1 MDVMSREDPPGMPVV
16 REARAVRF
24 LPALLIAATLLV
36 AEGLGLR
43 WIERTN
49 TDLPPAVSIGRE
61 FAAAAD
67 AVERV
72 AWDVDQ
78 PEAGAQAWTAG
89 WVALNGQYDARLLAT
104 AALGAQLLALGL
116 VLVVLARLLPPGGF
130 LVCAGLVAAMVAA
143 RSAAGPRPLGDAV
156 WAPLLVTVSVAQV
169 ALLTGRAPGGWRVA
183 LGLVLGVLN
192 ILAAPEGVASSLAV
206 GAWHALGVARD
217 RTSWPACRTVL
228 IGSGLLTV
236 GGVGLVIAIGS
247 ADVPPRAYFEALGA
261 AFAWPCR
268 SAAWALVLW
277 APAVFCLVRV
287 LGGDTRR
294 AALAPLAL
302 LALALTALAA
312 VRCGQVGVAGHAVA
326 FLGLAVNAACCVLWW
341 TTSRRSAES
350 RLVLAAIWGV
360 TVFAGLSHGGASRE
374 PVSSGPTVRDPAT
387 LALRRAAIAGRADAA
402 ADWSDPRIRAVLP
415 PSMRVPLGLGGPAES
430 PWSGRVPE
438 VVGQDELPAVGT
450 WSGGDGS
457 IIGEYSSGWMET
469 AFPLLEVRMCGT
481 LRPPETEILLRAADG
496 TESRPWTSTASSP
509 DRWKRL
515 NFSAPDGPFQLVV
528 RDASP
533 ASWIAVAAP
542 VEIGWAGWVV
552 RQLAG
557 LAPWLIVGGFCCG
570 LAALGGAV
578 VVAKRMHAAW
588 VARGAP
594 MFPWHFLVRLAFL
607 AGAIYFAL
615 NLDTT
620 AGPNDSGGYLNSAK
634 LLARG
639 HIAADAPAIPT
650 TSGPRHDAQLVL
662 PITFRVAPDGRM
674 APEYPVGL
682 PLMVATVA
690 QVLPM
695 ERAVAVVVWLHL
707 VFGVLATSMLARIAG
722 LSRPWSWL
730 AAAIIGLSPLYI
742 FQAVQPMTDVA
753 ALGWVT
759 LAVVL
764 AWKSRERL
772 AWAVPAGLVMAM
784 AVLLRPSNVLA
795 AVPVLVCL
803 AGRWRQLAVW
813 GLAGVPVAVWL
824 LWYQKT
830 LYGDPLATGYGS
842 MPAMFGL
849 RFFWPT
855 VRAYAADLPLFFS
868 PAILLVF
875 AGPFLRGISG
885 HFRVVL
891 TTWVAAFVAFYSVY
905 WCTWDNGMRFLL
917 PAAPAMVVLMLAVVQ
932 RLGTRLGLEVFS
944 SRSFWRGLVPSFL
957 LPVLVLGWL
966 VGVGVSRK
974 VLFWP
979 QANREHAVVAKWTRD
994 HLPGDAVVF
1003 AKHASGSLR
1012 FYTDLLVVRIDRAAV
1027 REPGFI
1033 ESIAGTGRPVYAV
1046 TYHWETPGFDPA
1058 GGRLGSGYPDL
1069 PGRWEQHATLWDEHA
1084 MVWAWHPGER
1094 SERRDAKVN

>member
-1 MDVMSREDPPGMPVV
+1 MDVTSRETPQRVPAT
-16 REARAVRF
+16 REARARGF
-24 LPALLIAATLLV
+24 LPALLIAAMLLL
-36 AEGLGLR
+36 AGGLGLR
-43 WIERTN
+43 WIEGTT

-67 AVERV
+67 AVERI

-130 LVCAGLVAAMVAA
+130 LVCAGLVAAMLAA

-156 WAPLLVTVSVAQV
+156 WAPLLVAVSVAQV
-169 ALLTGRAPGGWRVA
+169 ALLAGRAPGGWRLA
-183 LGLVLGVLN
+183 PGLLLGVLN

-206 GAWHALGVARD
+206 AVWFALGVARG
-217 RTSWPACRTVL
+217 RTSWPACRAAL

-236 GGVGLVIAIGS
+236 GGVGLVVAVGS
-247 ADVPPRAYFEALGA
+247 ADVSPRAFSEALGA
-261 AFAWPCR
+261 AFAWPYQ
-268 SAAWALVLW
+268 SAAWSLVVW
-277 APAVFCLVRV
+277 APVVFCLIRV

-294 AALAPLAL
+294 VALAPLAL
-302 LALALTALAA
+302 LALALTALTA
-312 VRCGQVGVAGHAVA
+312 VRCGQAGVAGQAIA
-326 FLGLAVNAACCVLWW
+326 LLGLAINAACCVLWW

-374 PVSSGPTVRDPAT
+374 PVSTGPTVRDPAT

-415 PSMRVPLGLGGPAES
+415 PSIRVPLGLGVPSES

-457 IIGEYSSGWMET
+457 ITGEFSSAWMET

-481 LRPPETEILLRAADG
+481 LRPPETEILLRTADG
-496 TESRPWTSTASSP
+496 TESRPWTSTASSS

-515 NFSAPDGPFQLVV
+515 NFPAPTGPFQLVV
-528 RDASP
+528 RGASP
-533 ASWIAVAAP
+533 TDWIAVAAP
-542 VEIGWAGWVV
+542 VEIGRAGWLV
-552 RQLAG
+552 RKFA
-557 LAPWLIVGGFCCG
+557 AVSPWLIIGGFCCG
-570 LAALGGAV
+570 LAVLPGVFVLASRV
-578 VVAKRMHAAW
+578 HAAW

-594 MFPWHFLVRLAFL
+594 MFPWRFLVSLAFF

-634 LLARG
+634 MLARG
-639 HIAADAPAIPT
+639 RIAADAPAIPT
-650 TSGPRHDAQLVL
+650 TSGPLHDAQLVL

-707 VFGVLATSMLARIAG
+707 VLGVLATSMLARLAG
-722 LSRPWSWL
+722 LSRAWSWL
-730 AAAIIGLSPLYI
+730 AAAMMGLSPLYI

-764 AWKSRERL
+764 AWKSRDRL

-803 AGRWRQLAVW
+803 AGRWRQLTAW
-813 GLAGVPVAVWL
+813 GLAGVPAAVWL

-868 PAILLVF
+868 PAIVLVF
-875 AGPFLRGISG
+875 AGPFMRGLSA

-891 TTWVAAFVAFYSVY
+891 TTWVAAFVLFYSVY

-932 RLGTRLGLEVFS
+932 RLCTRLGLEVFTTG
-944 SRSFWRGLVPSFL
+944 SFWRGLVPSFVVPAL
-957 LPVLVLGWL
+957 MLGWL
-966 VGVGVSRK
+966 LGVGVARQ

-979 QANREHAVVAKWTRD
+979 QANREHAVVATWARD

-1003 AKHASGSLR
+1003 AKHASGSLA

-1027 REPGFI
+1027 RQPGFI
-1033 ESIAGTGRPVYAV
+1033 ESIAGTGRPVFAV
-1046 TYHWETPGFDPA
+1046 TYHWETPGFDPDE
-1058 GGRLGSGYPDL
+1058 GKSGSGYPDL
-1069 PGRWEQHATLWDEHA
+1069 PGQWKQRVTLWDDHA
-1084 MVWAWHPGER
+1084 MVWAWQPADRAARE
-1094 SERRDAKVN
+1094 AN